1 MKSIYLKLIIVIC
14 STLLYSCESLI
25 ETLFG
30 KNEELTFVRT
40 NYEGNQLR
48 TDGYYYNWLGKPH
61 NNESRVEIIFLYR
74 NGILLKGGNP
84 YFRELEIF
92 EVDYK
97 SGQFNKSANKYRSF
111 WGLFTIDST
120 TIQYEMLHG
129 GPFRAMIDSGKII
142 NDTTFVILKRKSSY
156 GTYGIKEKALQ
167 DTFRLKPFSPKPDS
181 TNIYIK

>member
-1 MKSIYLKLIIVIC
+1 MKSVHILLVILICIIF
-14 STLLYSCESLI
+14 YSCESLI

-30 KNEELTFVRT
+30 KNEELTFIKT
-40 NYEGNQLR
+40 DYLGDQLR
-48 TDGYYYNWLGKPH
+48 FDGYYYCKHEGKEITRLQILFFYQDGVLLYGGFPLSDELSDRE
-61 NNESRVEIIFLYR
+61 NEFK
-74 NGILLKGGNP
+74 NGQ
-84 YFRELEIF
+84 Y
-92 EVDYK
+92 YK
-97 SGQFNKSANKYRSF
+97 YAKKHQSD